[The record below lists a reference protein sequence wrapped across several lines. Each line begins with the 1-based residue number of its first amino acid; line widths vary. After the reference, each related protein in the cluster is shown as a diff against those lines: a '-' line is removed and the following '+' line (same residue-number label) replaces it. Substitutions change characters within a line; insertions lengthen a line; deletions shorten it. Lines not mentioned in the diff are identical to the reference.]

1 MATIQEKAK
10 AIREAV
16 KGLGT
21 NDEALIKI
29 FRNTS
34 YEDRLA
40 LSNEYF
46 NQFKRDL
53 IDDIKGDTSGNY
65 RSILVN
71 MLKPKDVL
79 MAEFVHKAVKGL
91 KTNDSILIHAFT
103 QFPELIEPARK
114 VYTTKY
120 DSDMYDDVKKATH
133 GNFKKFLLTLMEE
146 KVEGEDI
153 DILVEFLYKAGVGK
167 IGTDEVVF
175 INVLGKHTKADIATI
190 TERYNEE
197 YPDLHLK
204 EAIKSEMK
212 FKLGDALVAQITPKF
227 DYFAQVLLDSVKGLG
242 TNDENVVFVF
252 SMLEGKEIMS
262 VSAAYYRLFK
272 KALLKDLHDDTSGNY
287 QKLLIALLS

>member
-40 LSNEYF
+40 LSKEYF

-212 FKLGDALVAQITPKF
+212 FKLGDALVAQVTPKF

>member
-40 LSNEYF
+40 LSKEYF

-197 YPDLHLK
+197 YTDLHLK